1 MIIYKDVLSKLKA
14 AGYNTTVLMRD
25 RLISQATLD
34 AIRHNRPIA
43 LKSLDAICKLT
54 GLQPGDLIAYVKDP
68 ADE

>member
-1 MIIYKDVLSKLKA
+1 MIIYKDVLPKLKA

-43 LKSLDAICKLT
+43 LKSLDVICKLT
-54 GLQPGDLIAYVKDP
+54 GLQPGDLIAYVEDP